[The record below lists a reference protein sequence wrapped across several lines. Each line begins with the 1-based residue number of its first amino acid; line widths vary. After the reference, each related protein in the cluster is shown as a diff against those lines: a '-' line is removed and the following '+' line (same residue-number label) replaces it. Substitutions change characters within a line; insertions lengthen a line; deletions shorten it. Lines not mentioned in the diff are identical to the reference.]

1 MLHAVKIKVLNGG
14 EVGNQ
19 ILNIAHRGSRF
30 RSPENTLASFH
41 RAISEGADYL
51 ELDVRLTGDGHVVVA
66 HDARLNRTSNGSG
79 RIRRQELK
87 QLKSLDFGNWFHQD
101 FKNETMPTLEE
112 VLETFPSTG
121 LNIEIKAPGMEPQLA
136 SLLSKY
142 NTRTNIIVS
151 SFFMNILK
159 RVQDLDPKLPLGLV
173 ISQRFGW
180 RRKIRRCGE
189 LGLFSLHMEQRLVNS
204 ETVELANHAGLK
216 MIPWTNRVLTDQRVS
231 ELVSLGIY
239 GFINDFPEQLPRVY
253 STYFNK

>member
-121 LNIEIKAPGMEPQLA
+121 LNIEIKAK
-136 SLLSKY
+136 SLFDLSTARALIKLLK
-142 NTRTNIIVS
+142 NTKKRPLIIS
-151 SFFMNILK
+151 SFNPIILLYFK
-159 RVQDLDPKLPLGLV
+159 VMYQGAPTGYLLESKKFLWVTNWLHPSFLHPRADMVDD
-173 ISQRFGW
+173 
-180 RRKIRRCGE
+180 
-189 LGLFSLHMEQRLVNS
+189 SLINYCRQKGMGILAWTVN
-204 ETVELANHAGLK
+204 
-216 MIPWTNRVLTDQRVS
+216 NRDA
-231 ELVSLGIY
+231 IK
-239 GFINDFPEQLPRVY
+239 FC
-253 STYFNK
+253 FNKNINGVITDWKESNI

>member
-1 MLHAVKIKVLNGG
+1 MTNP
-14 EVGNQ
+14 

-41 RAISEGADYL
+41 KAIEEGADYI

-79 RIRRQELK
+79 RIRRQDLK
-87 QLKSLDFGNWFHQD
+87 QLKSLDFGNWFHED
-101 FKNETMPTLEE
+101 YKNETMPTLEE
-112 VLETFPSTG
+112 VLETFPATG
-121 LNIEIKAPGMEPQLA
+121 LNIEIKAPGMEQQLA
-136 SLLSKY
+136 ALLDKY
-142 NTRTNIIVS
+142 KARNNIIIS

-159 RVQDLDPKLPLGLV
+159 RVQDINPELHLGLV

-189 LGLFSLHMEQRLVNS
+189 LGFFSIHMEQRLVNS
-204 ETVELANHAGLK
+204 ETIDLTSNSGLK
-216 MIPWTNRVLTDQRVS
+216 MIPWTNRILSDQRVS
-231 ELVSLGIY
+231 ELIKLGIY

-253 STYFNK
+253 SNSQ